1 MCDRASK
8 LCDDLRRNRFDVQK
22 YGVQRDDA
30 GKKTKVMRVPLPPRL
45 YLTKA
50 GGTHLQT
57 AQL

>member
-8 LCDDLRRNRFDVQK
+8 LCDDLRRNRFELQK
-22 YGVQRDDA
+22 YGVQCDGS
-30 GKKTKVMRVPLPPRL
+30 GKKTKVMRVSVPPRL

-50 GGTHLQT
+50 GGTHLPT